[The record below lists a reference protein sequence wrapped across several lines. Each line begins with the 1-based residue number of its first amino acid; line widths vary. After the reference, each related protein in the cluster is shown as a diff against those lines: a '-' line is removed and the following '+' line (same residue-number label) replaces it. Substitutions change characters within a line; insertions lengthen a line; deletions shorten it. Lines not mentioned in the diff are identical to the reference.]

1 VCCVGSYVAAAGS
14 TIVLEMLIRLI
25 HHVTSRATRMTLFFE
40 EILFSNFLTNN
51 IIDQFII
58 VVK

>member
-1 VCCVGSYVAAAGS
+1 MEEVVNQIDKLGQIDAHN
-14 TIVLEMLIRLI
+14 L
-25 HHVTSRATRMTLFFE
+25 TSRATRMTLFFE